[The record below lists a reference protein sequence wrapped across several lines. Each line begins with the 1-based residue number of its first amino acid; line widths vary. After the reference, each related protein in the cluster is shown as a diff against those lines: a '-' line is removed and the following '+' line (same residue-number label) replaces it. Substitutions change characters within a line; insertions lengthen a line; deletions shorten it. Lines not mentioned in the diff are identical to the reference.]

1 MGPHY
6 VGGGGQPTYPVSKSY
21 ARLKMPQQ
29 IPWSEWNPLPQM
41 NDTTILQLFEDFL
54 KSAHIPLS
62 VSICLER
69 AKNRYEMHK
78 KGINEPVHEVI
89 QESKHVY

>member
-1 MGPHY
+1 
-6 VGGGGQPTYPVSKSY
+6 
-21 ARLKMPQQ
+21 
-29 IPWSEWNPLPQM
+29 M